1 MSFRDGK
8 LVGIVG
14 LKGQNSRR
22 RRRDEVDGTKD
33 KIFQKKSAAHSIRGR
48 ARVKAQTFSPV
59 AEVQLVEP
67 NRVRCL
73 LEVSILL
80 VVDGHAVPR
89 CRCWILVI
97 VEGRSYSVE
106 RDRLEQE

>member
-33 KIFQKKSAAHSIRGR
+33 KIFQKKSAAHSIRG
-48 ARVKAQTFSPV
+48 
-59 AEVQLVEP
+59 
-67 NRVRCL
+67 
-73 LEVSILL
+73 
-80 VVDGHAVPR
+80 PR
-89 CRCWILVI
+89 SGKGSDVLT
-97 VEGRSYSVE
+97 SS
-106 RDRLEQE
+106 